1 MEKTAWTGQTPM
13 KRPKKTFPFG
23 FLVLGLFLLSLV
35 TVSMPGCKGAPPEER
50 PADKPKVS
58 TRQYMRSLFKDDP
71 ESWKEFERIQAEFRT
86 GKHSLAIGELRQ
98 LMKRSPQAPWVEAVE
113 FYLAQAWM
121 LLRKHGP
128 ALRQIDLFLDRY
140 PTSPLVLRASISKGQ
155 IYLAKGKQHAATD
168 ADSQASEEYLRKAE
182 EIFRQM
188 QKNAPKN
195 PAVRAEVGYHLGEVY
210 AALQD
215 TNRARE
221 AFRKVAD
228 AYPDTPYASKAL
240 YGLAGVLLGEA
251 DLEGAGRA
259 FSEIEERHP
268 KTRLA
273 GKATNRLEGIR
284 LAGSQ
289 APPLQIKKWIGEPPP
304 VGEGFE
310 GKVTL
315 LSFWAIWCPHC
326 RRNIP
331 NMERLLETYAKRG
344 VSVVGITK
352 EKEGYGIEKVKEY
365 IDSHPMSYPTGV
377 DDEGKMSEEMAVN
390 SIPCVVVVD
399 PQGRISWHGHP
410 DYLTD
415 RVLEALLKRSS

>member
-1 MEKTAWTGQTPM
+1 MEKTEWTGQMPM
-13 KRPKKTFPFG
+13 KRRKKMFPFG

-50 PADKPKVS
+50 TADKPKVS
-58 TRQYMRSLFKDDP
+58 TSQYLRSLFEDDP

-98 LMKRSPQAPWVEAVE
+98 LMKRSPEAPWVEAAE

-121 LLRKHGP
+121 LLRKQGP

-140 PTSPLVLRASISKGQ
+140 PTSPLIPRALISKGQ
-155 IYLAKGKQHAATD
+155 IHLAMGKQHAATD
-168 ADSQASEEYLRKAE
+168 AESRVGEEYLRKAE
-182 EIFRQM
+182 EIFRQV
-188 QKNAPKN
+188 QKNTPN
-195 PAVRAEVGYHLGEVY
+195 DPVVQAEAGYHLGEVY
-210 AALQD
+210 GALQD
-215 TNRARE
+215 PNRARE

-228 AYPDTPYASKAL
+228 AYPDTPYAGKAL

-251 DLEGAGRA
+251 DLEGAGRT
-259 FSEIEERHP
+259 FGEIEERYP

-273 GKATNRLEGIR
+273 DKATKKLEGIR

-289 APPLQIKKWIGEPPP
+289 APPLQIKQWIGEPPP
-304 VGEGFE
+304 EGEGFE

-326 RRNIP
+326 TRNIP
-331 NMERLLETYAKRG
+331 NMERLRETYAERG
-344 VSVVGITK
+344 VSVVGITR
-352 EKEGYGIEKVKEY
+352 EKEGYGVEKVKEY

-377 DDEGKMSEEMAVN
+377 DEDGKTSEELAVS

-399 PQGRISWHGHP
+399 PKGRISWHGHP

-415 RVLEALLKRSS
+415 RVIEVLLKRSS